1 MPGVRTED
9 AIGNRR
15 RGRRR
20 VVSDVWEWLPLEV
33 RGKHLIHPIN
43 LWGSAILVVILV
55 VVGAAI
61 EV

>member
-9 AIGNRR
+9 AIGDRR

-20 VVSDVWEWLPLEV
+20 VMSHVWEWRSLEV
-33 RGKHLIHPIN
+33 RGEHLIHPIN
-43 LWGSAILVVILV
+43 LWRSAILIVILV